1 MTKRVLGTGRGFSQ
15 PDQCQLFPLVGING
29 NGVPKQPAG
38 QAFGIQVTVTTLV
51 LPPGPGS
58 SAGPA
63 VASGGTRCDLQPL
76 RQVALQVLSLQA
88 PALRRFKLTLLEASM
103 NFTPLYVMD
112 SIMVG
117 IFFICSVDFF
127 GNKNTQV
134 NGCEQRPRPQH
145 HPNPA
150 GGQHR
155 PSRASPWRAWTRR
168 QKTCCWWKE
177 TGRDGDVKRAWFS
190 QQKP

>member
-29 NGVPKQPAG
+29 NRVPKQPAG

-58 SAGPA
+58 SAGLA

-88 PALRRFKLTLLEASM
+88 PASRCFKLTLLEASM

-117 IFFICSVDFF
+117 IFFMCSVDFF
-127 GNKNTQV
+127 GKKNTQAV
-134 NGCEQRPRPQH
+134 NTQNTQAVNNAPALSTTPTLLGASTDPQGQS
-145 HPNPA
+145 PGGLGA
-150 GGQHR
+150 GGR
-155 PSRASPWRAWTRR
+155 KPAAGGRR
-168 QKTCCWWKE
+168 RE
-177 TGRDGDVKRAWFS
+177 GMRI
-190 QQKP
+190 